1 MREGKTRERERER
14 ERERVCVSKNNN
26 EKEKRKYTVVSNVAC
41 AKKEAV
47 EEETDQGRDDVH
59 HFFQQTT
66 QKPQFRL
73 HLQARFCDI
82 RWQSECLGKNGAN
95 RGGSKT

>member
-1 MREGKTRERERER
+1 MRKKVARGKDERERER

-59 HFFQQTT
+59 HFLQKTT
-66 QKPQFRL
+66 QKQY
-73 HLQARFCDI
+73 
-82 RWQSECLGKNGAN
+82 
-95 RGGSKT
+95 